1 MITLM
6 YFKHSV
12 FQKKHPEEHMIKP
25 SYLLNFEIDA
35 FKMYIMFILNYECYY
50 KKVCIRN
57 STTRNT
63 RLQKL
68 KVKRHSDQ
76 FLKINKPGYCILL
89 SKTCS

>member
-50 KKVCIRN
+50 KK
-57 STTRNT
+57 SMYSKFYH
-63 RLQKL
+63 QKYTAP
-68 KVKRHSDQ
+68 
-76 FLKINKPGYCILL
+76 KIK
-89 SKTCS
+89 SKTTF